1 MATEIYVF
9 DCDGVIINSAEDIAS
24 AVNVSLKEFGYWQI
38 PLEKVVEFVGDGTEL
53 LLLRALKF
61 STKGK
66 FNENSP
72 YGKESFQKILNFYL
86 EYYYSHAVEKTTL
99 YAGVKELL
107 KLLKS
112 KKKKICLLTNKPGNI
127 ARFILEK
134 LGAAVY
140 FDLITAPDTLDEEGK
155 PVPKKPAPDGLEYTL
170 RQMNLKFGTDFKP
183 ENVIMFGDS
192 AQDIQAG
199 KAFGCKTV
207 ACRGGLGN
215 KDLLLAEKADFSFS
229 VAGEAEKFIE
239 ILSKD
244 GCVSEMEKYAIKN
257 EVPVLQDA
265 GSGFIAD
272 YIKKHNIKNILEIG
286 TAIGTSA
293 IRFAKIRNDIHVT
306 TIEIDPV
313 RHEQAVKNIEA
324 EGLSDRI
331 TAVLGDALCT
341 EISGTFDLIFID
353 AAKAQYINF
362 FNRFSP
368 LLAEQGVIISD
379 NLSFHGMVEDL
390 SLTRNYST
398 IKLVKKIRK
407 YIDFLKQ
414 NSDFTTEFFKVG
426 DGIGVTRKNSSVFN
440 NI

>member
-9 DCDGVIINSAEDIAS
+9 DCDGVVINSAEDIAS
-24 AVNVSLKEFGYWQI
+24 AVNVSLKQFGYWQI
-38 PLEKVVEFVGDGTEL
+38 PQQNVVEFVGDGTEM

-66 FNENSP
+66 FDENSP
-72 YGKESFQKILNFYL
+72 YGRESFRKILDFYL
-86 EYYYSHAVEKTTL
+86 DYYHSHAVEKTTL
-99 YAGVKELL
+99 YAGIRELFN
-107 KLLKS
+107 LLKS
-112 KKKKICLLTNKPGNI
+112 KGKKICLLTNKPGQI
-127 ARFILEK
+127 ALSILKK
-134 LGAAVY
+134 LEAAEY
-140 FDLITAPDTLDEEGK
+140 FDLITAPDTLDENGK
-155 PVPKKPAPDGLEYTL
+155 LIPKKPAPDGLEYTL
-170 RQMNLKFGTDFKP
+170 RQINLKYGANFKP

-215 KDLLLAEKADFSFS
+215 KEKLLAEKADFSFS
-229 VAGEAEKFIE
+229 VAGEAEKFID

-265 GSGFIAD
+265 GSGFIAG
-272 YIKKHNIKNILEIG
+272 YIKNHSIKNILEIG

-331 TAVLGDALCT
+331 NAVLGDALCV
-341 EISGTFDLIFID
+341 EVSGSFDLIFID

-368 LLAEQGVIISD
+368 FLAEDGVIISD

-407 YIDFLKQ
+407 YIEFLKQ
-414 NSDFTTEFFKVG
+414 NSEFETEFFKVG
-426 DGIGVTRKNSSVFN
+426 DGIGVTRRISSAF
-440 NI
+440 

>member
-9 DCDGVIINSAEDIAS
+9 DCDGVVINSAEDIAS
-24 AVNVSLKEFGYWQI
+24 AVNVSLKQFGYWQI
-38 PLEKVVEFVGDGTEL
+38 PLQNVVEFVGDGTEM

-66 FNENSP
+66 FDENSP
-72 YGKESFQKILNFYL
+72 YGRESFRKILDFYL
-86 EYYYSHAVEKTTL
+86 DYYHSHAVEKTTL
-99 YAGVKELL
+99 YAGIKELFN
-107 KLLKS
+107 LLKS
-112 KKKKICLLTNKPGNI
+112 KGKKICLLTNKPGQI
-127 ARFILEK
+127 ALSILKK
-134 LGAAVY
+134 LEAAEY
-140 FDLITAPDTLDEEGK
+140 FDLITAPDTLDENGK
-155 PVPKKPAPDGLEYTL
+155 LIPKKPAPDGLEYTL
-170 RQMNLKFGTDFKP
+170 RQINLKYGANFKP

-215 KDLLLAEKADFSFS
+215 KEKLLAEKADFSFS
-229 VAGEAEKFIE
+229 VAGEAEKFID

-265 GSGFIAD
+265 GSGFIAG
-272 YIKKHNIKNILEIG
+272 YIKNHSIKNILEIG

-331 TAVLGDALCT
+331 TAVLGDALCV
-341 EISGTFDLIFID
+341 EVSGSFDLIFID

-368 LLAEQGVIISD
+368 FLAEDGVIISD

-414 NSDFTTEFFKVG
+414 NSEFETEFFKVG
-426 DGIGVTRKNSSVFN
+426 DGIGVTRRISSAF
-440 NI
+440 